1 MQLVNPRWRDSS
13 ITMMAAT
20 RLSFHDA
27 HHHERSDFQERGL
40 GAVLAECDPYLD
52 SEAAARV
59 VPARAHRSP

>member
-1 MQLVNPRWRDSS
+1 VTPWANRRISCAESMQLVNPRWRDSS

-40 GAVLAECDPYLD
+40 GAVLA
-52 SEAAARV
+52 
-59 VPARAHRSP
+59 